1 MSDQR
6 WISVG
11 ERLPT
16 DIPHG
21 YCLVTDGNEVG
32 TANWNRTF
40 ERFDLCDECD
50 EWLPTHWMPFPKPP
64 RHPSAAAFGVY
75 DPDGAFITALET
87 FEECEEQYGRD
98 EDTQNRYVPLYRCRL
113 TDDERDAVVAAVK
126 NFEEIF
132 EERVELAGSEHPACE
147 FGVRC
152 GRLSD
157 TLRGLLNRL
166 T

>member
-1 MSDQR
+1 MSDER

-11 ERLPT
+11 KRLPT

-21 YCLVTDGNEVG
+21 YCLVTDGTQVG
-32 TANWNRTF
+32 TANWNKVF

-50 EWLPTHWMPFPKPP
+50 EWSPTHWMPFPNPP

-113 TDDERDAVVAAVK
+113 TDAEREAVETAARIAGAVGESDVK
-126 NFEEIF
+126 S
-132 EERVELAGSEHPACE
+132 A
-147 FGVRC
+147 
-152 GRLSD
+152 
-157 TLRGLLNRL
+157 LRGFLKRIV
-166 T
+166 